1 MKSQRRKSAIMM
13 LNSTNYLN
21 SIAMKYRFEQMRMNN
36 IVQKINRKA
45 QRRKRNNL
53 LERIRNSFDDSEGK
67 AKEND
72 IHCKNLF
79 ERLQHKGS
87 VLDSDIRKGQ
97 KILADIKQKR
107 VLEGD
112 EQYAYEVSEDSDED
126 SYAKEEAN
134 EKRKEKIDEII
145 RKNKRNEKKVEFLH
159 LKEMNTNNSFQEFFD
174 VINSPDEKVEK
185 IPHEENTKKK
195 VFHIKKI
202 NIKEVKSTKS
212 KTTINKKPT
221 LLYQYENRHNSIL
234 NDNCNK
240 MRNNLQKELS
250 SQIKKENSTGG
261 FSCCDFRSSQY
272 SSFRFSPQ
280 ASNIKLT
287 KKAFR
292 VGDVIN
298 FYHPSSVGHKTI
310 KFKEKKINFPLLK
323 KPFHIAPYSCRSS
336 SMEELNAQN
345 EENLIKMRAMAE
357 KRTKGQFNS
366 LSMQLGKIQKNV
378 ELIINTTTMNFFSK
392 VNKLM
397 SSKP

>member
-107 VLEGD
+107 VIEGD

-212 KTTINKKPT
+212 KTTINKKPM

-240 MRNNLQKELS
+240 MRNNLKKEIEL
-250 SQIKKENSTGG
+250 KKENSTGG
-261 FSCCDFRSSQY
+261 FSNCDFRSSQY

-280 ASNIKLT
+280 TNNIKLT
-287 KKAFR
+287 KKALR

-298 FYHPSSVGHKTI
+298 FYHPSSVEHKAT
-310 KFKEKKINFPLLK
+310 KFKERKINFPLLK
-323 KPFHIAPYSCRSS
+323 KPFRIAPYSCRSS
-336 SMEELNAQN
+336 SMDELNAQN
-345 EENLIKMRAMAE
+345 EENLLKMRAMAE
-357 KRTKGQFNS
+357 KRTQNKFNS

-378 ELIINTTTMNFFSK
+378 ELIINTTTLNFFSK

-397 SSKP
+397 SPKL

>member
-1 MKSQRRKSAIMM
+1 MKPQRRQSAIMM
-13 LNSTNYLN
+13 LNSANYLN

-45 QRRKRNNL
+45 LRRKRENL
-53 LERIRNSFDDSEGK
+53 MERLRNSLDDNEGK
-67 AKEND
+67 ANEKE
-72 IHCKNLF
+72 IHGKNLF

-97 KILADIKQKR
+97 KILANIKQKR
-107 VLEGD
+107 IIEGD
-112 EQYAYEVSEDSDED
+112 DKYEYALSEDSDEI
-126 SYAKEEAN
+126 SYERETS
-134 EKRKEKIDEII
+134 EKRKEKIDAII
-145 RKNKRNEKKVEFLH
+145 QKNKRNEKKVEFH

-174 VINSPDEKVEK
+174 VINSPDEQIAQETEEK
-185 IPHEENTKKK
+185 KPRK

-202 NIKEVKSTKS
+202 NLKEVKSTKS

-397 SSKP
+397 SSKL